1 MRNLISVADFQYDNT
16 TNQLKISSIIEKM
29 MGVDMNSL
37 NSTLANNL
45 SRATQINELKLINST
60 IDTGANT
67 NYTVIRPVAG
77 EINPPTPGPSPSP
90 KNN

>member
-60 IDTGANT
+60 IDTGADT
-67 NYTVIRPVAG
+67 NYTVIRPRPVAG
-77 EINPPTPGPSPSP
+77 EINPPSPSP
-90 KNN
+90 PRNN